1 MAVAD
6 RPTVVTGRPGPGCAV
21 DQIYGPVYVVLGF
34 ELSRGELLL
43 ATT

>member
-6 RPTVVTGRPGPGCAV
+6 RPTVVTGRGPGRAV

-34 ELSRGELLL
+34 ELSGGELLL
-43 ATT
+43 ATP